1 MLLPKTISSL
11 VLILYLDRR
20 KISLSL
26 AEKYCSEIIFRIY
39 NKTYVALRF
48 KNASGGNELR
58 NELFEGSNTPKGI
71 TRFKNRSKIY
81 ASISSCSSNEIRL
94 LSNCNHLLILERLI
108 F

>member
-1 MLLPKTISSL
+1 
-11 VLILYLDRR
+11 LDKR

-26 AEKYCSEIIFRIY
+26 AEKYCSEIIY

-48 KNASGGNELR
+48 KNDSGGYELR

-71 TRFKNRSKIY
+71 TRFKNRSKY
-81 ASISSCSSNEIRL
+81 MHQF
-94 LSNCNHLLILERLI
+94 HLVPLMKSG